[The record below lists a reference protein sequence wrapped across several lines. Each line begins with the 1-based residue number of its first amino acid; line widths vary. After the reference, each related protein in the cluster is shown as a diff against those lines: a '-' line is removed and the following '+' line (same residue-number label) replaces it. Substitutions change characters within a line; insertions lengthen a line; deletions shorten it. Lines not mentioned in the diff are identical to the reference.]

1 MADQGLDLL
10 DVRVE
15 RVLSWPEG
23 SAQAVVLERE
33 GKRFL
38 IFVGPTEG
46 AAVRRELDGERS
58 ERPMTHDLFDY
69 AMRGF
74 DVAVSRVAISAL
86 VNEVFC
92 ATVSLTQSAEPG
104 RPRREV
110 RLDARAS
117 DAIVLALKAS
127 VPLTVARRV
136 FDAVEDR
143 SDEIEKIAAAARG
156 VAGDEAGDGTEASG
170 DDDPGDDPDDV
181 LDAGEESDEGPA
193 APPSDDDSSADDD
206 EEDGADEDRDRPLR
220 GPP

>member
-46 AAVRRELDGERS
+46 AAVRRELEGERS

-117 DAIVLALKAS
+117 DAIVLALKAN
-127 VPLTVARRV
+127 VPLSVARRV

-143 SDEIEKIAAAARG
+143 SAEIAKIEAATRG
-156 VAGDEAGDGTEASG
+156 DAGEESGDETEPSA
-170 DDDPGDDPDDV
+170 DDDPDDV
-181 LDAGEESDEGPA
+181 LDAGGDADDGPGEPSSEDEG
-193 APPSDDDSSADDD
+193 SADDD
-206 EEDGADEDRDRPLR
+206 ADEDGADEDRDRPLR